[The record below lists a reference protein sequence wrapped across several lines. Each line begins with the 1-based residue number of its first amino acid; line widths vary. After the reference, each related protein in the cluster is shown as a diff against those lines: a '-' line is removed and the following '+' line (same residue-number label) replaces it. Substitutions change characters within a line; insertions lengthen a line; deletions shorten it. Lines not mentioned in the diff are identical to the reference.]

1 MEYRRI
7 DERDRPQVNSF
18 LIRHW
23 FSTDMIVCGER
34 IDMTKADGIGAF
46 DGAELAGLIMYRF
59 RGPVCDL
66 LSLNS
71 LQPDRGVGTELI
83 RLAAAVARGSGCTTL
98 AVVTTNDN
106 IDAIRFYQKRGFD
119 LARLHRDTLAA
130 ARRIKPEIPPVG
142 EHGIPLRHELE
153 FELDLT

>member
-1 MEYRRI
+1 MEYRHI
-7 DERDRPQVNSF
+7 SECYRPQVNAF

-59 RGPVCDL
+59 RGPICDL

-71 LQPDRGVGTELI
+71 LTERCGVGTELI
-83 RLAAAVARGSGCTTL
+83 RRTAAAARGSGCTKLT
-98 AVVTTNDN
+98 VVTTNDN
-106 IDAIRFYQKRGFD
+106 IGAIRFYQKRGFD
-119 LARLHRDTLAA
+119 LVRLHRDSLAA
-130 ARRIKPEIPPVG
+130 ARRIKPEIPLVG
-142 EHGIPLRHELE
+142 EHGILLRHELE
-153 FELDLT
+153 FELDLS

>member
-7 DERDRPQVNSF
+7 SERDRPQVNAF

-23 FSTDMIVCGER
+23 FSTDMIVRGER
-34 IDMTKADGIGAF
+34 IDMTAADGIGAF

-71 LQPDRGVGTELI
+71 LTERRGVGTELI
-83 RLAAAVARGSGCTTL
+83 RRAAETSRENGCTKL
-98 AVVTTNDN
+98 IVVTTNDN
-106 IDAIRFYQKRGFD
+106 IGAIRFYQKRGFD
-119 LARLHRDTLAA
+119 LVRLHSDSLAA
-130 ARRIKPEIPPVG
+130 ARRVKPEIPLVG
-142 EHGIPLRHELE
+142 EHGILLRHELE
-153 FELDLT
+153 FELNLT

>member
-7 DERDRPQVNSF
+7 SERDRPQVNAF

-23 FSTDMIVCGER
+23 FSTDMIVCGKR

-71 LQPDRGVGTELI
+71 LTERCGVGTELI
-83 RLAAAVARGSGCTTL
+83 RRAAETARGNGRTKL
-98 AVVTTNDN
+98 VVVTTNDN

-119 LARLHRDTLAA
+119 LVRLHRDSLAA
-130 ARRIKPEIPPVG
+130 ARRIKPEIPLIG